1 MVFKETSTFTQEVT
15 ELLSDDEYAELQT
28 ALVANP
34 ELGDRIIGTGG
45 LRKLRWA
52 SPTKGKGKRGGV
64 RVIYYW
70 LVKADQIAMMF
81 MYGKD
86 EQDDLT
92 SEQRKRLKQLL
103 ETL

>member
-1 MVFKETSTFTQEVT
+1 MVFKETSKFTQQIT
-15 ELLSDDEYAELQT
+15 SLLSDDEYAELQS

-34 ELGDRIIGTGG
+34 ELGKKMQSTGG
-45 LRKLRWA
+45 LRKLRWG
-52 SPTKGKGKRGGV
+52 SITKGKGKRGGV

-70 LVKADQIAMMF
+70 LVQADQIAMMYMF
-81 MYGKD
+81 SKD

-92 SEQRKRLKQLL
+92 SEQRKRLKEVI

>member
-1 MVFKETSTFTQEVT
+1 MVFKETSGFTQQVT
-15 ELLSDDEYAELQT
+15 DLLSDDEYAELQS

-34 ELGDRIIGTGG
+34 ELGDKIKGTGG
-45 LRKLRWA
+45 LRKVRWA
-52 SPTKGKGKRGGV
+52 STTKGKGKRGGV

-70 LVKADQIAMMF
+70 LVQSDQIAMMF

-86 EQDDLT
+86 EQDELT
-92 SEQRKRLKQLL
+92 SEQRKRLKELL